1 MALRPTVRGLT
12 AFEAVMRTGTFA
24 AAADELNLTASA
36 VSYRIKALEDFLGVA
51 LFSRVHRQVRPT
63 DAGHQYYRHIGRAF
77 EEIERATRD
86 IMATGRHDILFVHSA
101 PTFATQWLMPRLSS
115 FFIQNPDLDVRVTA
129 TPEPADP
136 ERDDIDIDIRY
147 GRRHGPGMVA
157 APLCRETVLPLAN
170 PEIIRAHDLETVAGL
185 RQMTLIHSTQCL
197 VQWRDWL
204 AQHAPEIGQELTRG
218 PKFDRSFLSIG
229 TARDGLGVCLESSLL
244 AYPELAR
251 GQLRPVA
258 GARGIEIIG
267 HFLAVPRAK
276 LQSAKVAR
284 FRQWLRDELDRA
296 SDWITPLLE
305 GDA

>member
-1 MALRPTVRGLT
+1 MALRPTMRGLT

-36 VSYRIKALEDFLGVA
+36 VSYRIKALEEFLGVA
-51 LFSRVHRQVRPT
+51 LFSRVHRQARPT
-63 DAGHQYYRHIGRAF
+63 DAGQQYYRHIGRAF

-115 FFIQNPDLDVRVTA
+115 FFIDNPDLDVRVTA

-136 ERDDIDIDIRY
+136 ERDEIDIDIRY

-157 APLCRETVLPLAN
+157 TPLCRETVLPMAS
-170 PEIIRAHDLETVAGL
+170 PEISRAHDLGPVAGL

-197 VQWRDWL
+197 VQWSDWL
-204 AQHAPEIGQELTRG
+204 AQYAPEVDPDHVRG

-229 TARDGLGVCLESSLL
+229 TAREGLGVCLESSLL
-244 AYPELAR
+244 AYPELSR
-251 GQLRPVA
+251 GQLQPVA
-258 GARGIEIIG
+258 GARGIDIVG
-267 HFLAVPRAK
+267 HFLAVPRDK

-284 FRQWLRDELDRA
+284 FRTWLRDELDGA
-296 SDWITPLLE
+296 GDWITPLLE
-305 GDA
+305 AGA

>member
-1 MALRPTVRGLT
+1 MAVRPTMRGLT

-36 VSYRIKALEDFLGVA
+36 VSYRIKALEEFLGVA
-51 LFSRVHRQVRPT
+51 LFSRVHRQARPT
-63 DAGHQYYRHIGRAF
+63 DAGRQYYRHIGRAF

-86 IMATGRHDILFVHSA
+86 IMATGRHDVLFVHSA

-115 FFIQNPDLDVRVTA
+115 FFIDNPDLDVRVTA
-129 TPEPADP
+129 TPQAADP

-157 APLCRETVLPLAN
+157 TPLCRETVLPLAS
-170 PEIIRAHDLETVAGL
+170 PEIIRTHDLDTVAGL
-185 RQMTLIHSTQCL
+185 RRTTLIHSTQCL

-204 AQHAPEIGQELTRG
+204 SQYASDMDPALSRG

-258 GARGIEIIG
+258 GARGIEITA

-276 LQSAKVAR
+276 LESAKVAR
-284 FRQWLRDELDRA
+284 FRAWLRDELDRA
-296 SDWITPLLE
+296 GEWITRLLE
-305 GDA
+305 C

>member
-1 MALRPTVRGLT
+1 MALRPTMRGLT

-36 VSYRIKALEDFLGVA
+36 VSYRIKALEEFLGVA
-51 LFSRVHRQVRPT
+51 LFSRVHRHARPT
-63 DAGHQYYRHIGRAF
+63 DAGQHYYRHIGRAF

-101 PTFATQWLMPRLSS
+101 PTFATQWLMPRLSN
-115 FFIQNPDLDVRVTA
+115 FFIDNPDLDVRVTA

-147 GRRHGPGMVA
+147 GRRHRPGMIA
-157 APLCRETVLPLAN
+157 TPLCRETVLPLASS
-170 PEIIRAHDLETVAGL
+170 EISRPYDGDVMATL

-204 AQHAPEIGQELTRG
+204 AQYAPKSDLALVRG

-229 TARDGLGVCLESSLL
+229 TAREGLGVCLESSLL

-251 GQLRPVA
+251 GQLYPVA
-258 GARGIEIIG
+258 GVRGIEIVG
-267 HFLAVPRAK
+267 HYLAVPRAK
-276 LQSAKVAR
+276 LDSAKVAR
-284 FRQWLRDELDRA
+284 FRAWLRDELDKA
-296 SDWITPLLE
+296 GDWITPLL
-305 GDA
+305 DH